1 MSVTKAGENTNLA
14 WARPT
19 WARKNLPFSGC
30 ARRLNPDFPSDK
42 REGSRSSG
50 TSRTDENADSWPKTA
65 LFLALWLILLG
76 GGLTRLY
83 VFSNTRASVRRHRC
97 ALLAR
102 LLKRSLERRRS
113 SFSPSSLQ
121 VLRGDRGRAQRLAPF
136 SRAGPHPCGIRE
148 PSGMQGNWSK
158 GRLWARVARIRKPG
172 AVRGCRRAQSGSVSG
187 ENLGPTFST
196 TLLASSFST
205 VALPQARTWAM
216 PMGGQPFWRIWP
228 RRESSPTAVLAVR

>member
-1 MSVTKAGENTNLA
+1 MKIRISMGAPNLGTEKLA
-14 WARPT
+14 I
-19 WARKNLPFSGC
+19 FGF

-97 ALLAR
+97 APGHDCSND
-102 LLKRSLERRRS
+102 RSNADAHRFLHPHCRCSEATVGELGASRRS
-113 SFSPSSLQ
+113 
-121 VLRGDRGRAQRLAPF
+121 RGQGHTLVAFVNRPACKAIGRRGGSGHEWPAFGSTPF
-136 SRAGPHPCGIRE
+136 E
-148 PSGMQGNWSK
+148 DVD
-158 GRLWARVARIRKPG
+158 ARS
-172 AVRGCRRAQSGSVSG
+172 QSVSG

-205 VALPQARTWAM
+205 VALPQTRTWAM